1 MGSQPGRATE
11 PSAGGTA
18 PTELADDPLVGSVLD
33 GRYKVEGALGE
44 GGLGRVY
51 RGRHLKLN
59 RRVAIKVLLEEHRA
73 RGDIRARFERE
84 AQALS
89 ALSHPNIVTVTDFGA
104 TDELLYLV
112 MELALGED
120 LDTLVERD
128 GAMPPAR
135 VVGIMTQLLK
145 SLAYAHD
152 EGVIHRDLKLANV
165 HVRSMAEG
173 GDHVEVLDFGLAKFL
188 ENEEQPER
196 STNPKLTRA
205 GMVLGSPAYMAPE
218 QVDGASCD
226 TRTDV
231 YAAGVMLF
239 EMLTGRLPFV
249 YEETTKMLRAHL
261 VETPPKL
268 RDVKPELPVSLETI
282 VSKAMEKSP
291 DDRYANGAEML
302 HALES
307 ASLDT
312 GTFEVVTDRIKGMGE
327 GIKVVGEGL
336 TERVRRFANDERL
349 SSVERSL
356 GEMRG
361 KLPGPLKEFPMW
373 GIGAMIGG
381 LLLLILIVIGT
392 TLAGDEGEKVTRHK
406 VELEQ
411 LPEGADLSALGQMGG
426 LDDARDP
433 WEDWES
439 DETLPDELR
448 TIKRVLDTGRRIN
461 RRYIGTLRMFSERMP
476 EDCRPVLLRG
486 HAYVNRRWLTGA
498 LPEYIEAFERDPS
511 CRGDPKMLR
520 SMVRMAGAR
529 TERIQRD
536 GQAALIRIYGDEAED
551 AIEERIE
558 QANRQD
564 EKERLQALLDLL

>member
-1 MGSQPGRATE
+1 MVS
-11 PSAGGTA
+11 
-18 PTELADDPLVGSVLD
+18 DPLIGSTLD
-33 GRYKVEGALGE
+33 DRYQVEGALGE

-51 RGRHLKLN
+51 KGRHLKLN
-59 RRVAIKVLLEEHRA
+59 RSVAIKVLLEEHRS

-89 ALSHPNIVTVTDFGA
+89 ALTHPNIVTVTDFGT

-128 GAMPPAR
+128 GAIDPAR
-135 VVGIMTQLLK
+135 AIGIMSQVLK

-152 EGVIHRDLKLANV
+152 KGVIHRDLKLANV
-165 HVRSMAEG
+165 HVRAMPEG

-188 ENEEQPER
+188 ETEENTER

-239 EMLTGRLPFV
+239 ELLTGRLPFL

-261 VETPPKL
+261 VEEPPRL
-268 RDVKPELPVSLETI
+268 RDIKPALPVSLETI
-282 VSKAMEKSP
+282 VAKAMQKSP
-291 DDRYANGAEML
+291 NDRYANGAEML
-302 HALES
+302 HALEA

-312 GTFEVVTDRIKGMGE
+312 GTFEVVTDRLKEVGE

-336 TERVRRFANDERL
+336 TERVRQFANEERL

-356 GEMRG
+356 AGMRS
-361 KLPGPLKEFPMW
+361 KLPGPLSEFPMW
-373 GIGAMIGG
+373 GIGAMLGG
-381 LLLLILIVIGT
+381 LLLLIVLVVAT
-392 TLAGDEGEKVTRHK
+392 TLAGDDTEKTAHK
-406 VELEQ
+406 VELEAI
-411 LPEGADLSALGQMGG
+411 PEGADLSALDQMGG
-426 LDDARDP
+426 LDSARDP
-433 WEDWES
+433 WEGW
-439 DETLPDELR
+439 DEDDTLRELKP
-448 TIKRVLDTGRRIN
+448 IKRQLDAGRRIN
-461 RRYIGTLRMFSERMP
+461 RRYIGSLRAAASAHP
-476 EDCRPVLLRG
+476 EDCRPVLLRAR
-486 HAYVNRRWLTGA
+486 AYVNRRWLTGA
-498 LPEYIEAFERDPS
+498 LPQYIEAFERDPS

-520 SMVRMAGAR
+520 DMVRMAGVR
-529 TERIQRD
+529 SQPLQRD
-536 GQAALIRIYGDEAED
+536 AQAALIRIYGDEAED
-551 AIEERIE
+551 ALEARIEEARR
-558 QANRQD
+558 AD
-564 EKERLQALLDLL
+564 EKDRLRALLETLD

>member
-1 MGSQPGRATE
+1 MAT
-11 PSAGGTA
+11 
-18 PTELADDPLVGSVLD
+18 DPLVGSILD
-33 GRYKVEGALGE
+33 GRYQVEGALGE

-51 RGRHLKLN
+51 KGRHLKLN

-89 ALSHPNIVTVTDFGA
+89 ALSHPNIVTVTDFGT

-135 VVGIMTQLLK
+135 VTGIMTQILK

-152 EGVIHRDLKLANV
+152 QGVIHRDLKLANV

-188 ENEEQPER
+188 ETEEITER

-239 EMLTGRLPFV
+239 EMLTGRLPFL

-261 VETPPKL
+261 VETPPRL
-268 RDVKPELPVSLETI
+268 RDVKPDLPASLETI
-282 VSKAMEKSP
+282 ISKAMEKSP

-307 ASLDT
+307 ANLDT
-312 GTFEVVTDRIKGMGE
+312 GTFDIVTDRIKGMGV

-336 TERVRRFANDERL
+336 TERVRRFASDERL

-356 GEMRG
+356 EDMRG

-373 GIGAMIGG
+373 GIGAMLGG
-381 LLLLILIVIGT
+381 LVLLILIVIGT
-392 TLAGDEGEKVTRHK
+392 TLAGDDGAAKHA
-406 VELEQ
+406 VELED
-411 LPEGADLSALGQMGG
+411 LPEGADLSALDQMGG
-426 LDDARDP
+426 LADPRDP
-433 WEDWES
+433 WEDWEN
-439 DETLPDELR
+439 DETLPGELR
-448 TIKRVLDTGRRIN
+448 QIKTVLDRGRRIN
-461 RRYIGTLRMFSERMP
+461 NRYIGTLRMFSERMP

-520 SMVRMAGAR
+520 SLVRMAGAR

-536 GQAALIRIYGDEAED
+536 GQAALIRIYGDEAEE
-551 AIEERIE
+551 AIQARIEET
-558 QANRQD
+558 NRQD
-564 EKERLQALLDLL
+564 EKERLQTLLDSL